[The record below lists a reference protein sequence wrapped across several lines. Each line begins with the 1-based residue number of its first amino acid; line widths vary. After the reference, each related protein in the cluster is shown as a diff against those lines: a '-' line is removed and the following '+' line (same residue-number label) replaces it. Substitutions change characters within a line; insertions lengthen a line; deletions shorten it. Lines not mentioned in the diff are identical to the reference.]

1 VSLNWIA
8 IENALQSWLSAG
20 AGVTVVWEH
29 ANAAAPALP
38 YASLL
43 VTRVAPVA
51 GDRADSAT
59 NLSNPAGQE
68 VEETAVV
75 PLELS
80 VTARAYAVPTSGS
93 GTARELVANA
103 LSALFF
109 PSRREALRASG
120 LVVAGVGDVVDET
133 ALVGSTWESRAAM
146 DVRFRCV
153 DTAVAKTGYIANVGL
168 VDQTTH

>member
-1 VSLNWIA
+1 MALNWIE
-8 IENALQSWLSAG
+8 IEDALQTWLSSAT
-20 AGVTVVWEH
+20 GVQVFWEH
-29 ANAAAPALP
+29 TYTTAPTLP

-43 VTRVAPVA
+43 VTKVAP
-51 GDRADSAT
+51 GPGERADSAT
-59 NLSNPAGQE
+59 NLSNPAGEE

-75 PLELS
+75 PLELT
-80 VTARAYAVPTSGS
+80 VTARAYSHQTSGS

-109 PSRREALRASG
+109 PSRREALRVAG

-133 ALVGSTWESRAAM
+133 TLVSSTWESRAAM

-153 DTAVAKTGYIANVGL
+153 DTAVEKTGYIATVGL